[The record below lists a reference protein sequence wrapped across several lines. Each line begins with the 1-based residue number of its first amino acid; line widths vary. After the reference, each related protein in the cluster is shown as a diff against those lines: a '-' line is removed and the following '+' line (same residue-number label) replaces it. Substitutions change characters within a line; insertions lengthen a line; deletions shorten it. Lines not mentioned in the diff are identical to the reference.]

1 MINYSIGVYKII
13 TLQKMSTYGYMV
25 ISQVDGMGD
34 MAFMNGLPAAQERI
48 TRVLTNIS
56 GNML

>member
-1 MINYSIGVYKII
+1 
-13 TLQKMSTYGYMV
+13 
-25 ISQVDGMGD
+25 MGD

-56 GNML
+56 GNMLWPAVANMLFD